1 MNFLH
6 LLLHASFAT
15 TYLSTTLHS
24 SFLNKSLDISRH
36 LIMILFYKTDVFV
49 LQNLNILIMY
59 FAAAIW
65 ESFALLF
72 FYLTT
77 NIMVEIFG

>member
-1 MNFLH
+1 M
-6 LLLHASFAT
+6 
-15 TYLSTTLHS
+15 
-24 SFLNKSLDISRH
+24 
-36 LIMILFYKTDVFV
+36 MILFYKTDVFV

-59 FAAAIW
+59 FAAEIW
-65 ESFALLF
+65 ESFAQLF